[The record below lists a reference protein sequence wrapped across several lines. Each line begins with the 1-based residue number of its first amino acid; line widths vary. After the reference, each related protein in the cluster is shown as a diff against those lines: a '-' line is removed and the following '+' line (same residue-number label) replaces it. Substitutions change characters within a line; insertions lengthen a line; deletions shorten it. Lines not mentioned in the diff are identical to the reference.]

1 MYLLLHRHRHLFV
14 FRGFM
19 HLADFKTLVVHL
31 ADFLRVG
38 FVDTDVFHFLNSSV
52 INNSKI
58 IILRP
63 TSGRG
68 FLRLLAWLEWA
79 IPS

>member
-1 MYLLLHRHRHLFV
+1 
-14 FRGFM
+14 
-19 HLADFKTLVVHL
+19 VVHL